1 MDRAKAVIKDEEVVV
16 YWASCE
22 NKEELYTDPVS
33 LYSSLKSKK
42 EKRFKEQ
49 GFFSCPSFKDITSNT
64 YIFSS
69 TSDNMYKLDIPNGR
83 LEFTETSVEASSVRP
98 PSIENCFLF
107 KLSLSWI
114 FFSEESLV
122 MEITPAYFSETSH
135 TEFGAIV
142 PGAFDIGRW
151 FRPINAE
158 FQLWD
163 GVDAFSLPK
172 EEPIF
177 YAKFNTNKKVIVKR
191 FYMNKEIESIKKQH
205 VESKVSLNPFLTL
218 DNRYKSFES
227 SSVSKELISAISRS
241 NKLKKE

>member
-1 MDRAKAVIKDEEVVV
+1 MSKTKNEEVVV
-16 YWASCE
+16 YWASYE
-22 NKEELYTDPVS
+22 NSTELYREPIN
-33 LYSSLKSKK
+33 LYSSLKDRK

-49 GFFSCPSFKDITSNT
+49 GFFSCPSFKDLTSNT

-69 TSDNMYKLDIPNGR
+69 SSDNMYKLDIPNGR
-83 LEFTETSVEASSVRP
+83 LDLTETSVEASSVRP

-122 MEITPAYFSETSH
+122 MEITPAYFSDTSH

-151 FRPINAE
+151 FRSVNAE

-163 GVDAFSLPK
+163 SVTTFSLPK
-172 EEPIF
+172 DEPIF
-177 YAKFNTNKKVIVKR
+177 YAKFNTDKKVVFKK
-191 FYMNKEIESIKKQH
+191 FQMNDELENIKKEH
-205 VESKVSLNPFLTL
+205 IDSRIAMKPFLSL
-218 DNRYKSFES
+218 KDRYDGFDKEMLS
-227 SSVSKELISAISRS
+227 SKIIETINSADI
-241 NKLKKE
+241 K

>member
-1 MDRAKAVIKDEEVVV
+1 MSKEEVVV
-16 YWASCE
+16 YWAPYE
-22 NKEELYTDPVS
+22 NKEELYHKPIN
-33 LYSSLKSKK
+33 LYSSLKNKK

-49 GFFSCPSFKDITSNT
+49 GFFSCPSFKDLTSNT

-83 LEFTETSVEASSVRP
+83 LEFTDTSVEASSVRP

-114 FFSEESLV
+114 FFSEESLI
-122 MEITPAYFSETSH
+122 MEITPAYFSDTSH

-163 GVDAFSLPK
+163 GVDTFSLPK

-177 YAKFNTNKKVIVKR
+177 YAKFNTNKKVVFKK
-191 FYMNKEIESIKKQH
+191 FQMNEELENIKKEH
-205 VESKVSLNPFLTL
+205 IDSRIAMKPFLQLKERYDSFDKEMLSFKIIKTINSGDIN
-218 DNRYKSFES
+218 DN
-227 SSVSKELISAISRS
+227 
-241 NKLKKE
+241 

>member
-1 MDRAKAVIKDEEVVV
+1 MSREEVVV
-16 YWASCE
+16 YWASYE
-22 NKEELYTDPVS
+22 NKEELYEEPIN
-33 LYSSLKSKK
+33 LYNSLKDKK

-49 GFFSCPSFKDITSNT
+49 GFFSCPSFKDLTFNT

-69 TSDNMYKLDIPNGR
+69 SSDNMYKLDIPNGR
-83 LEFTETSVEASSVRP
+83 LEFTDTSVEASSVRP

-122 MEITPAYFSETSH
+122 MEITPAYFNDTSH
-135 TEFGAIV
+135 TEFGSIV

-163 GVDAFSLPK
+163 GVDTFSLPK

-177 YAKFNTNKKVIVKR
+177 YAKFNTNKKVIFKK
-191 FYMNKEIESIKKQH
+191 FQMNEELENIKKEH
-205 VESKVSLNPFLTL
+205 IDSRIAMKPFLQL
-218 DNRYKSFES
+218 KERYDSFDKEMLSFKIIETIKSGDKNDS
-227 SSVSKELISAISRS
+227 
-241 NKLKKE
+241 

>member
-1 MDRAKAVIKDEEVVV
+1 MSEEEVIV
-16 YWASCE
+16 YWASYE
-22 NKEELYTDPVS
+22 NKEDLYKEPIN
-33 LYSSLKSKK
+33 LYSSLKKKK

-49 GFFSCPSFKDITSNT
+49 GFFSCPSFKDLTSNT

-69 TSDNMYKLDIPNGR
+69 TSDNMYKLDIPNGK
-83 LEFTETSVEASSVRP
+83 LEFTDTSVEASSVRP

-122 MEITPAYFSETSH
+122 MEITPAYFNDTSH

-151 FRPINAE
+151 FRPVNAE

-163 GVDAFSLPK
+163 GVDTFSLPK

-177 YAKFNTNKKVIVKR
+177 YAKFNTNKKVVFKK
-191 FYMNKEIESIKKQH
+191 FKMNQELESIKKEH
-205 VESKVSLNPFLTL
+205 IDSRIAMKPFLQLEERYDGFDKETL
-218 DNRYKSFES
+218 SFKIIETINS
-227 SSVSKELISAISRS
+227 GDKNDS
-241 NKLKKE
+241 

>member
-1 MDRAKAVIKDEEVVV
+1 MSKQEVVV
-16 YWASCE
+16 YWASYE
-22 NKEELYTDPVS
+22 NKEDLYKEPIN
-33 LYSSLKSKK
+33 LYSSLKKKK

-49 GFFSCPSFKDITSNT
+49 GFFSCPSFKDLTSNT

-83 LEFTETSVEASSVRP
+83 LEFTDTSVEASSVRP

-177 YAKFNTNKKVIVKR
+177 YAKFNTNKKVVFKK
-191 FYMNKEIESIKKQH
+191 FQMNEELENIKKEH
-205 VESKVSLNPFLTL
+205 IDSRIAMKPFLQLEERYDSFDKETL
-218 DNRYKSFES
+218 SFKIIETIS
-227 SSVSKELISAISRS
+227 SGDKNDS
-241 NKLKKE
+241 

>member
-1 MDRAKAVIKDEEVVV
+1 MSSDEVIV
-16 YWASCE
+16 YWAPHE
-22 NKEELYTDPVS
+22 NKDELYVEPIN
-33 LYSSLKSKK
+33 LYSSLKKKK

-49 GFFSCPSFKDITSNT
+49 GFFSCPSFKDLTSNT
-64 YIFSS
+64 YIFTS

-83 LEFTETSVEASSVRP
+83 LDFTETSVEASSVRP

-122 MEITPAYFSETSH
+122 MEITPAYFSDTSH

-151 FRPINAE
+151 FRPVNAE

-163 GVDAFSLPK
+163 GIDTFSLPK
-172 EEPIF
+172 GEPIF
-177 YAKFNTNKKVIVKR
+177 YAKFNTSKKVVFKK
-191 FYMNKEIESIKKQH
+191 FQMNEELENIKKEH
-205 VESKVSLNPFLTL
+205 IDSRVSMDPFLQL
-218 DNRYKSFES
+218 KDRYNKFDEEMLS
-227 SSVSKELISAISRS
+227 SKIIKTINSGDK
-241 NKLKKE
+241 NDC